1 MGLLRRLALLPVA
14 PVEGLLWLTRTLHEI
29 AEGEVNDPT
38 ALRARLA
45 AAEQAHR
52 AGDISDAELAAVEDA
67 VLAHLVEVTVVD
79 EGAGH
84 G

>member
-1 MGLLRRLALLPVA
+1 MGLLKRLVLLPVA
-14 PVEGLLWLTRTLHEI
+14 PVEGLLWLARTLQEI
-29 AEGEVNDPT
+29 AEGELDDPA

-45 AAEQAHR
+45 AAEEAHR
-52 AGDISDAELAAVEDA
+52 AGEISDAELAAVEDA
-67 VLAHLVEVTVVD
+67 VLARLVEVKVIE

>member
-1 MGLLRRLALLPVA
+1 MGLLTRLALLPVA
-14 PVEGLLWLTRTLHEI
+14 PVEGLLWLGRTLQEI
-29 AEGEVNDPT
+29 AEGELDDPA

-45 AAEQAHR
+45 AAEEAHG
-52 AGDISDAELAAVEDA
+52 AGEISDAELAAVEDA
-67 VLAHLVEVTVVD
+67 VLARLVEVKVME